1 MILVKFY
8 KNGFIV
14 EGHSGYSTEGTDIV
28 CAAVSGI
35 VLGSLNWFKKDS
47 VIDFKKVDEPPCIKL
62 LLRQTNENALAL
74 SLLFEQLKSIETS
87 YDEYVSIDKVNK
99 VLR

>member
-14 EGHSGYSTEGTDIV
+14 EGHSNYSVNGSDIV

-35 VLGSLNWFKKDS
+35 VLGSINWFKKNSIIEFDK
-47 VIDFKKVDEPPCIKL
+47 IDEPPYIKL
-62 LLRQTNENALAL
+62 LLKQTSENLLGL
-74 SLLFEQLKSIETS
+74 SLLLEQLKSIETNYS
-87 YDEYVSIDKVNK
+87 DYVSIDKIK
-99 VLR
+99 RVLK

>member
-14 EGHSGYSTEGTDIV
+14 EGHSNYSTKGTDIV

-35 VLGSLNWFKKDS
+35 VLGSFNWFKKDS
-47 VIDFKKVDEPPCIKL
+47 VINFFKSDEPPYINLVLKE
-62 LLRQTNENALAL
+62 TSENVLAL
-74 SLLFEQLKSIETS
+74 SLLFKQLKSIES
-87 YDEYVSIDKVNK
+87 KYGKYLSIEKISK
-99 VLR
+99 VLK